1 MEDSLQTVLTYVLI
15 PVVVTILGGII
26 AAYRSPG
33 ERTRIA
39 VQHFAAGV
47 VFAAVA
53 IELLPELVSNLQIL
67 PLIIGFSSGV
77 ALMLVVRW
85 GSEKFEGGQGSW
97 GLVIAAGV
105 DVFIDGILIGVS
117 FDVGLRAGI
126 IITIALSIELL
137 FLALSVASSLV
148 KEGKSKSRIIVT
160 TIILS
165 LLILF
170 GATLGGTLLEG
181 IHRTGIVGIIAFA
194 VAALLYLVT
203 EELLVEAHKGEQDSA
218 FSTTMFFVGFLIVIM
233 LETATI

>member
-15 PVVVTILGGII
+15 PVVVTIIGGII
-26 AAYRSPG
+26 AAYRVPG
-33 ERTRIA
+33 EKTRIT

-53 IELLPELVSNLQIL
+53 LELLPELVTNLQIL

-85 GSEKFEGGQGSW
+85 GSEKFEGGQGAG

-105 DVFIDGILIGVS
+105 DVFIDGILMGVS

-126 IITIALSIELL
+126 IITIALAIELL
-137 FLALSVASSLV
+137 FLALSVASSLA
-148 KEGKSKSRIIVT
+148 KEGKSKPRIIIT
-160 TIILS
+160 TIVLS
-165 LLILF
+165 LLVLV
-170 GATLGGTLLEG
+170 GATIGGTLLQG
-181 IHRTGIVGIIAFA
+181 IHGSGLEGIIAFA

-203 EELLVEAHKGEQDSA
+203 EELLVEAHIGEQDSA
-218 FSTTMFFVGFLIVIM
+218 FSTTMFFVGFLIVII

>member
-15 PVVVTILGGII
+15 PVVVTIIGGII
-26 AAYRSPG
+26 AAFRSPG
-33 ERTRIA
+33 EKTRIT

-53 IELLPELVSNLQIL
+53 IELLPELVTNLQIL

-85 GSEKFEGGQGSW
+85 GAEKFEGGQGSG

-105 DVFIDGILIGVS
+105 DVFIDGLLMGVS

-126 IITIALSIELL
+126 IITIALAIELL
-137 FLALSVASSLV
+137 FLALSVASSLA
-148 KEGKSKSRIIVT
+148 KEGKSKPRIIIT
-160 TIILS
+160 TIVLS
-165 LLILF
+165 LLILA
-170 GATLGGTLLEG
+170 GATIGGTLLQG
-181 IHRTGIVGIIAFA
+181 IHGSGLEGIIAFA

-203 EELLVEAHKGEQDSA
+203 EELLVEAHKGEQDTA
-218 FSTTMFFVGFLIVIM
+218 FSTAMFFVGFLIVII
-233 LETATI
+233 LETAT

>member
-1 MEDSLQTVLTYVLI
+1 MSESLQTVLTYTLI
-15 PVVVTILGGII
+15 PVVVTIIGGII

-33 ERTRIA
+33 ERTRIT

-53 IELLPELVSNLQIL
+53 LELLPELVTNMQLL

-85 GSEKFEGGQGSW
+85 GSEKLEGGQGS
-97 GLVIAAGV
+97 GSLVIAAGV
-105 DVFIDGILIGVS
+105 DVFIDGLLMGVS
-117 FDVGLRAGI
+117 FDVGIKEGI
-126 IITIALSIELL
+126 IITVALSIELL
-137 FLALSVASSLV
+137 FLALSVSSNLAN
-148 KEGKSKSRIIVT
+148 EGKSKLRIIAT
-160 TIILS
+160 AIILS
-165 LLILF
+165 LLVLI
-170 GATLGGTLLEG
+170 GATLGGTILQG
-181 IHRTGIVGIIAFA
+181 IHGSALEGIIAFA

-218 FSTTMFFVGFLIVIM
+218 FSTTMFFVGFLIVII

>member
-15 PVVVTILGGII
+15 PVVVTIIGGII
-26 AAYRSPG
+26 AAFRSPG
-33 ERTRIA
+33 EKTRIT

-53 IELLPELVSNLQIL
+53 IELLPELVTNLQIL

-85 GSEKFEGGQGSW
+85 GAEKFEGGQGSG

-105 DVFIDGILIGVS
+105 DVFIDGLLMGVS

-126 IITIALSIELL
+126 IITIALAIELL
-137 FLALSVASSLV
+137 FLALSVASSLA
-148 KEGKSKSRIIVT
+148 KEGKSKPRIIIT
-160 TIILS
+160 TIVLS
-165 LLILF
+165 LLILA
-170 GATLGGTLLEG
+170 GATIGGTLLQGIHGSGLEG
-181 IHRTGIVGIIAFA
+181 ITAFA

-203 EELLVEAHKGEQDSA
+203 EELLVEAHKGEQDTA
-218 FSTTMFFVGFLIVIM
+218 FSTAMFFVGFLIVII
-233 LETATI
+233 LETAS